1 MFGTLALSASAGIG
15 LLLDPNLG
23 ALLGGFRRDSASLE
37 RFNGPRD
44 SGYRVFVATAYCLQG
59 VTRSGVQV
67 KRGIVA
73 ADPSRI
79 PLGSVIQV
87 RAGSYS
93 GIYRVLDTG
102 SAIKGRVIDIYVP
115 DYNEAMRFGRQRV
128 QVRVLRHGWDREIPT
143 VAARGKSRHGIRP
156 PLHRARTASDP
167 LNNRVLPR
175 RLL

>member
-1 MFGTLALSASAGIG
+1 MSRVGKMVLILAAALVLGASAGIG
-15 LLLDPNLG
+15 LLTDPEAG
-23 ALLGGFRRDSASLE
+23 GLLGNDRQDAGYLE
-37 RFNGPRD
+37 RFVGPRD
-44 SGYRVFVATAYCLQG
+44 SGYRVFVATAYCLKG
-59 VTRSGVQV
+59 VTRSGVRV

-102 SAIKGRVIDIYVP
+102 SAIKGRIIDIYVP
-115 DYNEAMRFGRQRV
+115 DHNEAMRFGRQRV

-143 VAARGKSRHGIRP
+143 DALS
-156 PLHRARTASDP
+156 
-167 LNNRVLPR
+167 
-175 RLL
+175 

>member
-1 MFGTLALSASAGIG
+1 MTRVGKVVLIMFGTLALSASAGIG

-23 ALLGGFRRDSASLE
+23 ALLGGFRPDSASLD
-37 RFNGPRD
+37 RFIGPRD
-44 SGYRVFVATAYCLQG
+44 SGYRAFVATAYCLKG

-143 VAARGKSRHGIRP
+143 DTLS
-156 PLHRARTASDP
+156 
-167 LNNRVLPR
+167 
-175 RLL
+175 

>member
-1 MFGTLALSASAGIG
+1 MNRFGKVVVILSGAIVLSASAGIG
-15 LLLDPNLG
+15 LLSDPETG
-23 ALLGGFRRDSASLE
+23 ALLGFFRQESASAGQ
-37 RFNGPRD
+37 FVGPRD
-44 SGYRVFVATAYCLQG
+44 SGYRVFVATAYCLKG
-59 VTRSGVQV
+59 VTRSGVRV

-102 SAIKGRVIDIYVP
+102 SAIKGRIIDIYVP

-128 QVRVLRHGWDREIPT
+128 QVRVLRHGWDREIPIDT
-143 VAARGKSRHGIRP
+143 LS
-156 PLHRARTASDP
+156 
-167 LNNRVLPR
+167 
-175 RLL
+175 

>member
-1 MFGTLALSASAGIG
+1 MTRVGKVVLIMFGTLALSASAGIG

-23 ALLGGFRRDSASLE
+23 ALLGGFRPDSVSLE
-37 RFNGPRD
+37 RFIGPRD
-44 SGYRVFVATAYCLQG
+44 SGYRVFVATAYCLKG

-143 VAARGKSRHGIRP
+143 DTR
-156 PLHRARTASDP
+156 
-167 LNNRVLPR
+167 
-175 RLL
+175 

>member
-1 MFGTLALSASAGIG
+1 MTQVGKVVLILSTMLVLGASAGIG
-15 LLLDPNLG
+15 LLLDPEPG
-23 ALLGGFRRDSASLE
+23 ALFGRFRQESASSE
-37 RFNGPRD
+37 RFVGPRD
-44 SGYRVFVATAYCLQG
+44 SGYRVFVATAYCLEG
-59 VTRSGVQV
+59 VTRSGVRV

-102 SAIKGRVIDIYVP
+102 SAIKGRIIDIYVP

-143 VAARGKSRHGIRP
+143 DTLS
-156 PLHRARTASDP
+156 
-167 LNNRVLPR
+167 
-175 RLL
+175 

>member
-1 MFGTLALSASAGIG
+1 MTRVGKVVLIMFGTLALSASAGIG

-37 RFNGPRD
+37 RFIGPRD
-44 SGYRVFVATAYCLQG
+44 SGYRVFVATAYCLKG

-143 VAARGKSRHGIRP
+143 DTLS
-156 PLHRARTASDP
+156 
-167 LNNRVLPR
+167 
-175 RLL
+175 